1 MKGRN
6 LSVQSL
12 LHDAEYN
19 SKSNLYHHI
28 KSIHERKR
36 YECTI
41 CNASLTTKAKLRKH
55 IEFVHEGKKPF
66 RCDICDVKFAEKGT
80 LDNHIRTVHEKPKHI
95 DETKKVFHCQMQF
108 LQYQFCI

>member
-1 MKGRN
+1 MAGIN
-6 LSVQSL
+6 
-12 LHDAEYN
+12 
-19 SKSNLYHHI
+19 
-28 KSIHERKR
+28 
-36 YECTI
+36 
-41 CNASLTTKAKLRKH
+41 LTTKAKLRKH
-55 IEFVHEGKKPF
+55 IEFVREGKKPF

>member
-55 IEFVHEGKKPF
+55 IEFVREGKKPF

>member
-55 IEFVHEGKKPF
+55 IEFVREGKKPF
-66 RCDICDVKFAEKGT
+66 RCDICNNEPARKSQM
-80 LDNHIRTVHEKPKHI
+80 NQHIA
-95 DETKKVFHCQMQF
+95 
-108 LQYQFCI
+108 